1 MMRSY
6 APKTLAELPAS
17 LAALTPESKIV
28 GGGTDF
34 VIRLHSGAVK
44 PDALCYL
51 GHIPELKMIE
61 KQGDTISVGAYC
73 TMTQM
78 EHDPIVREYLPALM
92 DAAADVGSL
101 QIRNNG
107 TIGGNLCNGA
117 VSADTCAPVLAL
129 NGYLNIR
136 GAEGERTIPAL
147 GFHTGPGRVALKRD
161 EVLLSVEFRPED
173 WQGWGAAYHKYAMR
187 EAMDI
192 ATIGCAAAV
201 RLDGTVISGIRLA
214 YSVSAP
220 IPVRCPSAEAAA
232 LGRSATPEALPA
244 TLAAIS
250 AAVEA
255 DVQPRTS
262 WRANRDFRMHII
274 RTLAERVIARCVV
287 RAVELQE
294 AASC

>member
-107 TIGGNLCNGA
+107 TIGGNLGNASPAGDLIPVMYLYDAKVEIASPNGTRIVPVTDVILRPGKTILEPNEAFIRFLFA
-117 VSADTCAPVLAL
+117 VPAFQSAFVKL
-129 NGYLNIR
+129 GSR
-136 GAEGERTIPAL
+136 KKVTISRIGVAL
-147 GFHTGPGRVALKRD
+147 GLEMDGDYVREMKMFAGAISIKPVAFEKAGDFMKGKTINEQNVLDAAQILSDYIAENVAPEFDRD
-161 EVLLSVEFRPED
+161 YKV
-173 WQGWGAAYHKYAMR
+173 YASR
-187 EAMDI
+187 GVVADVFERI
-192 ATIGCAAAV
+192 
-201 RLDGTVISGIRLA
+201 
-214 YSVSAP
+214 
-220 IPVRCPSAEAAA
+220 
-232 LGRSATPEALPA
+232 LGRL
-244 TLAAIS
+244 
-250 AAVEA
+250 
-255 DVQPRTS
+255 
-262 WRANRDFRMHII
+262 
-274 RTLAERVIARCVV
+274 
-287 RAVELQE
+287 
-294 AASC
+294 

>member
-92 DAAADVGSL
+92 DAASQQRHHRRQPGQCFPGWRPDPGDV
-101 QIRNNG
+101 
-107 TIGGNLCNGA
+107 
-117 VSADTCAPVLAL
+117 
-129 NGYLNIR
+129 
-136 GAEGERTIPAL
+136 
-147 GFHTGPGRVALKRD
+147 
-161 EVLLSVEFRPED
+161 SV
-173 WQGWGAAYHKYAMR
+173 
-187 EAMDI
+187 
-192 ATIGCAAAV
+192 
-201 RLDGTVISGIRLA
+201 
-214 YSVSAP
+214 
-220 IPVRCPSAEAAA
+220 
-232 LGRSATPEALPA
+232 
-244 TLAAIS
+244 
-250 AAVEA
+250 
-255 DVQPRTS
+255 
-262 WRANRDFRMHII
+262 
-274 RTLAERVIARCVV
+274 
-287 RAVELQE
+287 
-294 AASC
+294 

>member
-107 TIGGNLCNGA
+107 TIGGNLGNASPAGDLIPVMYLYDAKVEIASPNGTRIVPVA
-117 VSADTCAPVLAL
+117 DVILRPGKTILEPNEAFIRFLFPVPTFQSAFVKL
-129 NGYLNIR
+129 GSR
-136 GAEGERTIPAL
+136 KKVTISRIGVAL
-147 GFHTGPGRVALKRD
+147 GLEMDGDYVREMKMFAGAISIKPVAFEKAGDFMKGKTINEQNVLDVAQILSDYIAENVAPEFDRD
-161 EVLLSVEFRPED
+161 YKV
-173 WQGWGAAYHKYAMR
+173 YASR
-187 EAMDI
+187 GVVADVFERI
-192 ATIGCAAAV
+192 
-201 RLDGTVISGIRLA
+201 
-214 YSVSAP
+214 
-220 IPVRCPSAEAAA
+220 
-232 LGRSATPEALPA
+232 LGRL
-244 TLAAIS
+244 
-250 AAVEA
+250 
-255 DVQPRTS
+255 
-262 WRANRDFRMHII
+262 
-274 RTLAERVIARCVV
+274 
-287 RAVELQE
+287 
-294 AASC
+294 

>member
-107 TIGGNLCNGA
+107 TIGGNLGNA
-117 VSADTCAPVLAL
+117 S
-129 NGYLNIR
+129 
-136 GAEGERTIPAL
+136 PAGDL
-147 GFHTGPGRVALKRD
+147 
-161 EVLLSVEFRPED
+161 
-173 WQGWGAAYHKYAMR
+173 
-187 EAMDI
+187 
-192 ATIGCAAAV
+192 
-201 RLDGTVISGIRLA
+201 
-214 YSVSAP
+214 
-220 IPVRCPSAEAAA
+220 IPVMYLYDAKVEIASPNGTRIVPV
-232 LGRSATPEALPA
+232 
-244 TLAAIS
+244 AIRIPGQ
-250 AAVEA
+250 ARPGNI
-255 DVQPRTS
+255 QPF
-262 WRANRDFRMHII
+262 NR
-274 RTLAERVIARCVV
+274 
-287 RAVELQE
+287 
-294 AASC
+294 